1 MKIKIYTTIIL
12 PIVLYESE
20 IWSLIL
26 RDECGLRVFEDWI
39 LRKIFKPQKNEVNRR
54 MEKTS

>member
-12 PIVLYESE
+12 PIVLYGSE
-20 IWSLIL
+20 TLSLIL

-39 LRKIFKPQKNEVNRR
+39 LRKKNEVNRR